1 MCLVHR
7 FRQGIH
13 TFFYCIFEWR
23 GGDSAEHQK
32 KTSEFVNAVNYLGMM
47 EQQCVDID
55 VVAIIKDRC
64 MKMELDAKRF
74 QMNTKT
80 ELTIINKTVNIYN
93 DPYHLYK
100 SFCKLVIQGDTDISQ
115 EILHQFFADSLDT
128 QTMDTRTYIKSFNNS
143 NEYNLTI
150 FSILNHL
157 NLKNKNEKKL
167 FNTLSAF
174 YEFFKSSISKIK

>member
-1 MCLVHR
+1 
-7 FRQGIH
+7 
-13 TFFYCIFEWR
+13 
-23 GGDSAEHQK
+23 
-32 KTSEFVNAVNYLGMM
+32 
-47 EQQCVDID
+47 
-55 VVAIIKDRC
+55 
-64 MKMELDAKRF
+64 MKMELDSKRF
-74 QMNTKT
+74 KMNTKT

-100 SFCKLVIQGDTDISQ
+100 NFCKLIIKGDTDISKK
-115 EILHQFFADSLDT
+115 ILQIFFADSHDNK
-128 QTMDTRTYIKSFNNS
+128 TMDARTYLNSYNNT

-174 YEFFKSSISKIK
+174 YEFFKSSVSKQKNVLRIRKKTFYS